1 MSTHDSSKDSHAPRE
16 QLTLSDGRVVQT
28 DELVALVYDDLRR
41 QADAYFRR
49 EAPGA
54 TLQPTALVHEACAQL
69 LGQRNQDW
77 RDRGH
82 FLAVAATCMRRI
94 LMNAARDRGRLK
106 RGGGWE
112 RVTLSDTPGDEQNSL
127 ALLDLDAALQRLE
140 GVKERYARI
149 VELRYFAGLSL
160 AETAD
165 VLGVSTTIVGREWAR
180 ARAWLE
186 HALEGSS

>member
-1 MSTHDSSKDSHAPRE
+1 MTGAPPDPDDAR
-16 QLTLSDGRVVQT
+16 LTRLDDGRALST
-28 DELVALVYDDLRR
+28 AELSSLVYDDLRR
-41 QADAYFRR
+41 LADAYFQR
-49 EAPGA
+49 ETPGL

-77 RDRGH
+77 DNRGH

-94 LMNAARDRGRLK
+94 LMNAARDRGRQK
-106 RGGGWE
+106 RGGDWE
-112 RVTLSDTPGDEQNSL
+112 LVTLQDGPGQAEHSL
-127 ALLDLDAALQRLE
+127 GLLDLEAALQRLE
-140 GVKERYARI
+140 GIKERYARI

-165 VLGVSTTIVGREWAR
+165 VLGVSTTVVSRQWAK

-186 HALEGSS
+186 HALEASS